1 MNTYKYFFIA
11 DSDKEAIGKIKANDI
26 HSARKAAASKKNLSL
41 TKFVKLFNIEE
52 LNDWLF

>member
-11 DSDKEAIGKIKANDI
+11 DSNKEAIGKIKANDI

-52 LNDWLF
+52 LND

>member
-1 MNTYKYFFIA
+1 MKQYKYFFIS
-11 DSDKEAIGKIKANDI
+11 DSNKEAIGKIKANNI

-52 LNDWLF
+52 V